1 MVEMK
6 NLKIEVVC
14 YNLEVD
20 IVLYSVFY
28 EVFYDVII
36 LLLDVLGYIKDN
48 LVLDLSYCWSCCMV
62 ICGFCGMM
70 VNNVLKLVCKI
81 FLCDYI
87 DGMKVEVLVNFLI
100 ECDLVVDMIYFIES
114 LEVIK
119 LYIIGNFCI
128 VDQGINIQILV
139 QMVKYY
145 QFFGCINCGLCY
157 VVCLQFGLNLEF
169 IGLVVIMLVYCYNE
183 DSCDYGK
190 KECMVQLNSQNGVWS
205 CIFVGYCFEVCLK
218 YVDLVVVIQQGKVES
233 LKDFFIVI
241 LKLC

>member
-48 LVLDLSYCWSCCMV
+48 LVLDLSYRWFCCMA

-87 DGMKVEVLVNFLI
+87 DGMKVEVLVNFSI

-114 LEVIK
+114 LEAIK

-128 VDQGINIQILV
+128 VD
-139 QMVKYY
+139 
-145 QFFGCINCGLCY
+145 
-157 VVCLQFGLNLEF
+157 
-169 IGLVVIMLVYCYNE
+169 
-183 DSCDYGK
+183 
-190 KECMVQLNSQNGVWS
+190 
-205 CIFVGYCFEVCLK
+205 
-218 YVDLVVVIQQGKVES
+218 
-233 LKDFFIVI
+233 
-241 LKLC
+241 